1 MDKRKIF
8 KNFAYIFLFSSL
20 FNLAM
25 EYMKMRALWE
35 MTGGAGDIT
44 GWIVQAVVFRVA
56 LPVALVIAAHCLDK
70 RRKE

>member
-25 EYMKMRALWE
+25 ECMRMRALWE

>member
-8 KNFAYIFLFSSL
+8 KNVACIFLFSSL

-44 GWIVQAVVFRVA
+44 GWIVQAGVFRVA
-56 LPVALVIAAHCLDK
+56 LPVALVIAAHYLDK
-70 RRKE
+70 NRKE